1 MTGLGFGL
9 MYLPSI
15 VIVSQHFTSRRA
27 LATGIVLCAAGAGTF
42 LFAPL
47 TEQLV
52 ESLGWRGAMR
62 VLAGACSACAVCGAA
77 MVPGQAG
84 QEDVH
89 GGGDDGDAQQSK
101 VERKFLAKI
110 IGVDL
115 SSCPALP
122 VLMIL
127 AMGDCLSALSL
138 YIPYTHLPPAAVTV
152 GIYLPIQC
160 SIPHLRHWGDQHS
173 GQAGGGVAGGQA
185 QHQPLAAHPLLHH
198 GSHPHPLH
206 ILHVSTNIWVSRAM
220 FGSSMMQQI
229 AGLFTINMMGH

>member
-1 MTGLGFGL
+1 MVTGLGFGL

-138 YIPYTHLPPAAVTV
+138 YIPYTHLPPAAVAVGISPSNAAFLISAIGVTNTV
-152 GIYLPIQC
+152 GRL
-160 SIPHLRHWGDQHS
+160 
-173 GQAGGGVAGGQA
+173 VAGW
-185 QHQPLAAHPLLHH
+185 LADKPNINPLL
-198 GSHPHPLH
+198 L
-206 ILHVSTNIWVSRAM
+206 ILFSIMAATPTHYI
-220 FGSSMMQQI
+220 FSM
-229 AGLFTINMMGH
+229 

>member
-1 MTGLGFGL
+1 MVTGLGFGL

-138 YIPYTHLPPAAVTV
+138 YIPYPPLPPAAVAVGISPSNAAFLISAIGVTNTV
-152 GIYLPIQC
+152 GRL
-160 SIPHLRHWGDQHS
+160 
-173 GQAGGGVAGGQA
+173 VAGW
-185 QHQPLAAHPLLHH
+185 LADKPNINPMLL
-198 GSHPHPLH
+198 
-206 ILHVSTNIWVSRAM
+206 ILFSIMAATPTHYI
-220 FGSSMMQQI
+220 FSM
-229 AGLFTINMMGH
+229 